1 MIPSRPHPDRPN
13 ARKAAASRG
22 PLGRGVALAAW
33 LTATGLGGVAA
44 SANDAPRTPLVAP
57 RPAVRVTISSPTA
70 DPQVVRQR
78 LEGFFTP
85 PRDPFAKP
93 GVENGAAYLRSPA
106 GRTGPALNQPAVTA
120 PSFDT
125 TSSPVAQSS
134 PVAEPARLADSE
146 GMPVRRIEPVPATI
160 RIGIPLDTRDVEG
173 RVMVVAEPS
182 GPVARVR
189 GVEGEAR
196 ATDDGFDGTTVTV
209 VDALD
214 GPAVPADPQ
223 ALDLPQELPTAKPLD
238 SLAVACDQAIEITSA
253 RLLTGES
260 RTTASNSPW
269 QIGHGLMALRED
281 YTLIVDGRRVS
292 ALDWIASGPS
302 FKGEPWFVRGQYGPK
317 AHEYSG
323 VMYDFEGHPNQILA
337 FLAMSDLP
345 KTFVLKDGAGR
356 PFTIADWIETA
367 KREVRL
373 NRTEEITWTLWAFS
387 VYLDSESQWVNAR
400 REPWSMERLVQEE
413 IKSDPTKHACGGTHG
428 LYALASARNAR
439 LQEGKPLRGHWL
451 LAHEKVGRYT
461 NLARSLQ
468 NPDGSFS
475 DKYFMGRSHQR
486 DLVTRIGSSGHTLEF
501 LMMALPQ
508 SELDSP
514 WVRAGVGRVAAD
526 LLAGRHAE
534 VGGKAVGGMYH
545 AVHALKLYRERTA
558 EDFTPVRLQTAEG
571 GRHRVIR

>member
-1 MIPSRPHPDRPN
+1 MIPSRPHPDRPD
-13 ARKAAASRG
+13 ARLSAGRRG
-22 PLGRGVALAAW
+22 SAGRGSALAAW
-33 LTATGLGGVAA
+33 LAAASLGLGGAA
-44 SANDAPRTPLVAP
+44 AWATDAPRTPLIAP
-57 RPAVRVTISSPTA
+57 RPAVRVVISRPAA
-70 DPQVVRQR
+70 DPAVVEER
-78 LEGFFTP
+78 LGSFFTP
-85 PRDPFAKP
+85 PRHPSAKP
-93 GVENGAAYLRSPA
+93 GVEDGAAYLNSPS
-106 GRTGPALNQPAVTA
+106 GRTGPSAPTPSEDAFDGALPA
-120 PSFDT
+120 
-125 TSSPVAQSS
+125 
-134 PVAEPARLADSE
+134 AEPARLADSDR
-146 GMPVRRIEPVPATI
+146 MPVRRLAPVPSAAAARI
-160 RIGIPLDTRDVEG
+160 RLDARDVEG
-173 RVMVVAEPS
+173 RVMVVGDPS
-182 GPVARVR
+182 GPVARAR
-189 GVEGEAR
+189 GVEREVEA
-196 ATDDGFDGTTVTV
+196 GTEEHEEHIADV
-209 VDALD
+209 LD
-214 GPAVPADPQ
+214 GPAVPADPR
-223 ALDLPQELPTAKPLD
+223 ALDLPEELPPAKPLD
-238 SLAVACDQAIEITSA
+238 PLAVACEEAIALTSA
-253 RLLTGES
+253 RLLTGAS

-302 FKGEPWFVRGQYGPK
+302 FKGEPWFVRGPHGPK

-345 KTFVLKDGAGR
+345 KSFTLHDGAGR

-367 KREVRL
+367 QREVRL
-373 NRTEEITWTLWAFS
+373 NRNEEVTWTLWAFS
-387 VYLDSESQWVNAR
+387 VYLDSDTQWTNAR
-400 REPWSMERLVQEE
+400 RERWSMERLVEE
-413 IKSDPTKHACGGTHG
+413 ELKSDPNKHACGGTHG

-439 LQEGKPLRGHWL
+439 LQEGHGLRGRWL
-451 LAHEKVGRYT
+451 LAHEKVGRYA

-475 DKYFMGRSHQR
+475 DKYFQGRSHQR

-508 SELDSP
+508 SELDSA
-514 WVRAGVGRVAAD
+514 WVRAGVGRVAND

-571 GRHRVIR
+571 GRRRVIR